1 MMSSAS
7 RPSREPALARPNTA
21 IIHSFAPSPESIF
34 TIFDFN
40 HPVVCIERQAKVLK
54 TIEQASKPQRK
65 RKYVTFFVNDHI

>member
-1 MMSSAS
+1 MSMEKLH
-7 RPSREPALARPNTA
+7 RESLGHSNAA

-65 RKYVTFFVNDHI
+65 RNYVTILMNDHI